1 VDERVVTMAQQ
12 LADEV
17 LFPAALDTDRADV
30 VAVELLDA
38 LAEAGFYGLAAPAS
52 VGGLEGDFETTCA
65 VIEALAS
72 GCLTTAFVWGQH
84 LGAVHAIAEGGS
96 PELQER
102 WLEPLA
108 RGTMRAGLALG
119 GALPQPTLH
128 AIRNGADWL
137 LSGRSPWL
145 SGWGRIDVVHTAA
158 RDEDGRVVWLF
169 VDAVTGPELS
179 VTPLELVAIQASAT
193 VRADFDR
200 LLVPG
205 DRLTSSYPYVDGPTP
220 SEVLR
225 IHAAFALGIVRRC
238 CSLLGPS
245 SLDDELAAV
254 RASLDE
260 ADINAS
266 RAAAAELGH
275 RAAATL
281 MVTEGS
287 RTVLLDQHAQRLAR
301 ESLFMLVYAL
311 RPPVREAL
319 LVLLRRA

>member
-1 VDERVVTMAQQ
+1 VDERVVATAQR
-12 LADEV
+12 LADDV
-17 LFPAALDTDRADV
+17 LFPAALDTDRADI

-38 LAEAGFYGLAAPAS
+38 LAEAGFYGLAAPAA
-52 VGGLEGDFETTCA
+52 VGGLDGDFETTCA

-108 RGTMRAGLALG
+108 RGTTRAGLALG

-128 AIRNGADWL
+128 AVRNGPDWL
-137 LSGRSPWL
+137 LSGTSSWL

-169 VDAVTGPELS
+169 VDAVARPELS
-179 VTPLELVAIQASAT
+179 VEPLELVAIQASAT
-193 VRADFDR
+193 VRAHFDR
-200 LLVPG
+200 LPVAG
-205 DRLTSSYPYVDGPTP
+205 DRVTSSYPYVEGPTP
-220 SEVLR
+220 REVLR

-245 SLDDELAAV
+245 PLDDELAAV
-254 RASLDE
+254 RAALDE
-260 ADINAS
+260 ADVNAA

-281 MVTEGS
+281 MVTHGS
-287 RTVLLDQHAQRLAR
+287 RAVLLDQHAQRLAR
-301 ESLFMLVYAL
+301 EALFMLVYAL
-311 RPPVREAL
+311 RPPVREGL
-319 LVLLRRA
+319 LRLLRRA